1 MSGLL
6 KYHILQLQ
14 DAFETIKKLPGALL
28 AMALHVVLASNFLP
42 TLITCD
48 EGRLV
53 VRLHMPLDVLFTEPF
68 QANRADSLRIVY
80 PEVLLGGLDHWFRSL
95 QIVTS
100 PFPFPSLSK
109 PLLWGRMLAICT
121 RGREKIVCSMEERL
135 SSLEER
141 LAVRSIVEGWA
152 SRSRKN

>member
-68 QANRADSLRIVY
+68 QANRADSLRIVH

-109 PLLWGRMLAICT
+109 PLLWGRMIAS
-121 RGREKIVCSMEERL
+121 SMEERL

-152 SRSRKN
+152 SRSRKK

>member
-42 TLITCD
+42 TLITSD

-53 VRLHMPLDVLFTEPF
+53 VRLHMPQDVLCTDAF

-80 PEVLLGGLDHWFRSL
+80 PEVLLGGLDH
-95 QIVTS
+95 
-100 PFPFPSLSK
+100 
-109 PLLWGRMLAICT
+109 
-121 RGREKIVCSMEERL
+121 
-135 SSLEER
+135 
-141 LAVRSIVEGWA
+141 
-152 SRSRKN
+152 